1 MLEVSHVAKSY
12 GRRTILRDISFTA
25 EPGEQIALIGRNGCG
40 KSTLL
45 RMLAGIDPIAEG
57 EVFFFGNRA
66 GRDRSVFREFSGY
79 LPQDNPLLGDLSVED
94 NISLWS
100 GRSGRPDDWLVR
112 EFQLD
117 GILKQ
122 RTDRLSGGQR
132 RRAAIACACAG
143 QPPVL
148 FLDEPTASLDIE
160 YKRDFRAWMRS
171 YRERNGILVIATHD
185 IPEMEDSSRILLMEN
200 GVLEDVTGR
209 LSSVVGSVS
218 GLSASSLS
226 SKERPMRERDTLED
240 GIPVRRQ
247 GEKQ

>member
-132 RRAAIACACAG
+132 RRAALACACAG
-143 QPPVL
+143 QL
-148 FLDEPTASLDIE
+148 LL
-160 YKRDFRAWMRS
+160 
-171 YRERNGILVIATHD
+171 ILNTKEISAPGCVPI
-185 IPEMEDSSRILLMEN
+185 
-200 GVLEDVTGR
+200 
-209 LSSVVGSVS
+209 VS
-218 GLSASSLS
+218 GTAFS
-226 SKERPMRERDTLED
+226 
-240 GIPVRRQ
+240 
-247 GEKQ
+247 